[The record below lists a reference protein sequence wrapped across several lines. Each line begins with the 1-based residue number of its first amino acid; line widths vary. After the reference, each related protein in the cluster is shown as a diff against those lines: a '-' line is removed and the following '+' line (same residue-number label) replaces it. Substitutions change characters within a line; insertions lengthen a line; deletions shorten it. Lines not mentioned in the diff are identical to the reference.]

1 MAEGPHNRPKRGGST
16 APHLHGREDHS
27 EGFVGRESQLR
38 KSESRADTNDR
49 GWSWTYF
56 PGTRLVEAPEVE
68 LVNTQPHLEQG
79 S

>member
-1 MAEGPHNRPKRGGST
+1 MAEGSHGGPKRCGSM

-49 GWSWTYF
+49 GWSWTYS
-56 PGTRLVEAPEVE
+56 PGMRLVAAPEVE
-68 LVNTQPHLEQG
+68 LVNI
-79 S
+79 